1 MHSSSSTPKS
11 LFIYNITGWVE
22 GPASNTALDFYQA
35 ASATILNIILR
46 MALILPNKQNNNP
59 SYVLSLSR
67 CFVVVLHS
75 HMQVL
80 SPHLYD
86 WMILQAFSLKFHPV
100 CSIVLCL

>member
-59 SYVLSLSR
+59 SYVLSLSPG
-67 CFVVVLHS
+67 VL
-75 HMQVL
+75 L
-80 SPHLYD
+80 LFCILTCKYFPPTC
-86 WMILQAFSLKFHPV
+86 MIG
-100 CSIVLCL
+100 

>member
-59 SYVLSLSR
+59 SYVLSLSLQVFCC
-67 CFVVVLHS
+67 CF
-75 HMQVL
+75 
-80 SPHLYD
+80 
-86 WMILQAFSLKFHPV
+86 AFSHASTFPPLV
-100 CSIVLCL
+100 